1 MMNLKK
7 TKLTILLLVLAL
19 VLTSCR
25 GNDDKKKEDADGKE
39 NIEEQKVEG
48 GEINIPVTNVTALN
62 PLLNSS
68 SSVFYF
74 NKLIFEGLFEFDQNL
89 EPKEQ
94 LVENYSINPEGSIDI
109 SLKKDILWHDGRK
122 LKSSDVKFTI
132 DTIKYALSNNAYVES
147 ISDMFKAENILDM
160 NKISDV
166 VVKDDTNLTIQ
177 FTDEFNNILEM
188 LTFPIIASHPF
199 ADDYERALE
208 TEVYTPVGT
217 GPYKQVEYEKL
228 KSIKLG
234 INDKYWGD
242 KPHINTIKGRILKD
256 EDLSLTSFESGQV
269 DLAFS
274 LGNKWEKYAQD
285 EKVKIN
291 EFPSRRYE
299 FLAINSNG
307 GVFQSE
313 AGPFIRKAMAYGIDK
328 ENIIEKAYL
337 SHATKTNTPI
347 NPKSYLT
354 NEDINNKYKHDQKT
368 ARKILEDAGFV
379 DTNNDTMYEDENGNL
394 LTVKLS
400 TNSYN
405 DLRVKT
411 LELISEDLKSIGI
424 TVEKDYEV
432 VDVSMIDE
440 SAKQLEWDRF
450 QSKINSGS
458 FEVALLGWDT
468 SFKQDISYMFEAG
481 NFMNYQSLELD
492 QALEG
497 IRNSITKEEK
507 KTNYINAQNII
518 LEDLPY
524 ISLFFTNGAILSNK
538 KINGEIGPNYINIYT
553 NIEEWFIPEKYQ
565 AKTD

>member
-1 MMNLKK
+1 MNFKRVKVML
-7 TKLTILLLVLAL
+7 LTLVLAL
-19 VLTSCR
+19 TLTSCR
-25 GNDDKKKEDADGKE
+25 ASEDKKKEDENSSE
-39 NIEEQKVEG
+39 NIENQKVEG

-74 NKLIFEGLFEFDQNL
+74 NKLIFEGLFKFDENL

-94 LVENYSINPEGSIDI
+94 LVENYSISPEGIIDI
-109 SLKKDILWHDGRK
+109 SLKKDILWHDGK
-122 LKSSDVKFTI
+122 MLKASDVKFTI
-132 DTIKYALSNNAYVES
+132 DTIKYALSNNAYVDS
-147 ISDMFKAENILDM
+147 ISDMFKPENILDI

-199 ADDYERALE
+199 VDDYERALE
-208 TEVYTPVGT
+208 TETYTPVGT
-217 GPYKQVEYEKL
+217 GPYKQIEYEKL
-228 KSIKLG
+228 KSIKLET
-234 INDKYWGD
+234 NDQYWGD
-242 KPHINTIKGRILKD
+242 KPNIKTIQGRILKD

-274 LGNKWEKYAQD
+274 LGTKWEKYAQD

-291 EFPSRRYE
+291 EFPSRKYE
-299 FLAINSNG
+299 FLAINSNSSL
-307 GVFQSE
+307 FQSK
-313 AGPFIRKAMAYGIDK
+313 AGPFIRKAIAYGIDK
-328 ENIIEKAYL
+328 ENIIDKAYL

-354 NEDINNKYKHDQKT
+354 NEDIANKYKHDEKK

-379 DTNNDTMYEDENGNL
+379 DSNNDTMYEDENGNP

-411 LELISEDLKSIGI
+411 LELISEDLKNIGI

-432 VDVSMIDE
+432 VDTSMIDE
-440 SAKQLEWDRF
+440 GAKQVEWERF
-450 QSKINSGS
+450 QSKVNSGA
-458 FEVALLGWDT
+458 FEIALLGWDT

-497 IRNSITKEEK
+497 IKNSITKEEK
-507 KTNYINAQNII
+507 KTNYINAQNIL